1 MVGLEAGQSG
11 FGDIYAWF
19 KRVLEFPLKEIVGKS
34 DLLDEEMKERLVT
47 EACNRI
53 IPALTAEAE
62 KIPAEESTIIATD
75 SVSYTHL
82 DVYKRQGILRSTV
95 PLGQRVRSFRWPER
109 LWTSLNRKKSDGR

>member
-1 MVGLEAGQSG
+1 M
-11 FGDIYAWF
+11 
-19 KRVLEFPLKEIVGKS
+19 LEFPLKEIVGKS

-75 SVSYTHL
+75 WMNGRRTPDANQLLKGTITGLTLGSKMCIRDRSASQQT
-82 DVYKRQGILRSTV
+82 LRACNDKDI
-95 PLGQRVRSFRWPER
+95 P
-109 LWTSLNRKKSDGR
+109 